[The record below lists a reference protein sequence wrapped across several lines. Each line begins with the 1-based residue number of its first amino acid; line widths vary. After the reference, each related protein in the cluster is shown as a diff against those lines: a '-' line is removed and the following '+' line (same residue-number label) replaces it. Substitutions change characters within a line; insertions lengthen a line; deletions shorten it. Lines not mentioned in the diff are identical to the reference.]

1 MARGEEVRAECPR
14 RKYPDHVERD
24 LEMNNIKYQLAFCKK
39 GDMVYISHLDLMKL
53 FRRAVRRTGLPF
65 FLTEGFTPRV
75 KLSMPRALKLGA
87 ESEQEE
93 MALWLTDRVSGDK
106 IKQDIN
112 SQLPE
117 GIKILTVSG

>member
-1 MARGEEVRAECPR
+1 MT
-14 RKYPDHVERD
+14 
-24 LEMNNIKYQLAFCKK
+24 NIKYQLTFCKK